1 MPKRHPE
8 NERLKRRYFQ
18 WLSTAKGASD
28 KTIDQVAAALNSFEE
43 ITNRKDFKKF
53 HPEWALKFRRKLHE
67 AKSKET
73 GKPLSISTV
82 RARLRDVK
90 DFFKWLADQ
99 PGYKSRIRHSDCEYF
114 NLTANETRAATAHR
128 ESRPPTIDQIKVVI
142 ETAPAITPVERR
154 DRALMAFT
162 LLSGMRDAAIG
173 SLTLGA
179 VDLKKRRIEQD
190 ARHVKT
196 KNAKTMV
203 TYFFPVGQFF
213 EEVVG
218 DWIHFLRRDLGCGD
232 DHPLFPKTLVGRGPS
247 GGFGVIGLSRECWRT
262 TTPIRRIFKAMFE
275 AADLPYFNPHS
286 FRNTLTQ
293 LAYSLELG
301 LEASKAWSQNLGHE
315 KPATTWTSYGR
326 VESGRTAEILA
337 QLSEEVGHPR
347 KQESVEDLI
356 AKLAR
361 HPSITKK

>member
-1 MPKRHPE
+1 MPKRLPN
-8 NERLKRRYFQ
+8 NERIKRRYFQ
-18 WLSTAKGASD
+18 WLSTAKGATES
-28 KTIDQVAAALNSFEE
+28 TIDHVAAALNSFEE
-43 ITNRKDFKKF
+43 TTNRKDLKKF
-53 HPEWALKFRRKLHE
+53 HPEWALKFRREL
-67 AKSKET
+67 ANATNAET
-73 GKPLSISTV
+73 GQPLSISTV
-82 RARLRDVK
+82 RSRLMAVK
-90 DFFKWLADQ
+90 WFFKWLADQ
-99 PGYKSRIRHSDCEYF
+99 PGYKSRIRHSDCEFF
-114 NLTANETRAATAHR
+114 NLTANETRAAAAHR
-128 ESRPPTIDQIKVVI
+128 ESVPPTIDQIRAAI
-142 ETAPAITPVERR
+142 ENAPSITPVERR
-154 DRALMAFT
+154 DRALMAFA
-162 LLSGMRDAAIG
+162 LLSGMRDAAMG

-179 VDLKKRRIEQD
+179 VDLRRRRIEQD
-190 ARHVKT
+190 ARYVKT

-203 TYFFPVGQFF
+203 TYFFPVGRFF
-213 EEVVG
+213 EEVVS

-262 TTPIRRIFKAMFE
+262 TTPIRRIFKSMFE
-275 AADLPYFNPHS
+275 EAGLEYFNPHS

-337 QLSEEVGHPR
+337 HLSEEVGHRR